1 MLIGNKHTA
10 GDYPRQ
16 CIFCNRPEMLNMRW
30 TIMYDIAM
38 KIADILLRT
47 VISFVVLF
55 LLSRLIGVRQISQM
69 TFYDYIVGITI
80 GSIAATLTLDQ
91 EIPIYYAL
99 IAMVAY
105 ALLTVVVS
113 RINLKSIKARRFFS
127 GTPSI
132 LINKGTIIEKTMK
145 QNHYNI
151 NDLLEECRQK
161 GYFNI
166 TDIDYAIMESNG
178 HVSILPKSTK
188 RPVQPDDMGITPESE
203 GLTYNLIIDGQILYD
218 NLDSL
223 GREKQWLLNQL
234 KEQKVADIS
243 SVLLA
248 SADQS
253 GNLTVFRKNLPLKD
267 GDHFI

>member
-1 MLIGNKHTA
+1 
-10 GDYPRQ
+10 
-16 CIFCNRPEMLNMRW
+16 
-30 TIMYDIAM
+30 MYDIAM

-178 HVSILPKSTK
+178 HVS
-188 RPVQPDDMGITPESE
+188 
-203 GLTYNLIIDGQILYD
+203 
-218 NLDSL
+218 
-223 GREKQWLLNQL
+223 
-234 KEQKVADIS
+234 
-243 SVLLA
+243 
-248 SADQS
+248 
-253 GNLTVFRKNLPLKD
+253 
-267 GDHFI
+267 